1 MGPKDG
7 TGPSDHERT
16 TMTTIA
22 KLAAAAA
29 VALAAATGAAHAQS
43 APAGGQ
49 WFKACAQQGDNNIC
63 NVQNI
68 RQADTGQLLTA
79 VSLITVDGANAQK
92 IFQVSVPTGRLIA
105 PGIAMQIDANKA
117 QRIPFGLCLP
127 DRCIA
132 EAPLTD
138 AMVASL
144 KRGGK
149 MTLTS
154 VNFQR
159 KPNPIEMTLS
169 GFTAAY
175 DGEGIQ
181 QDELAKRQQ
190 ALAAELQKKQAD
202 FQAKMKAAQDE
213 AKAQ

>member
-1 MGPKDG
+1 MK
-7 TGPSDHERT
+7 
-16 TMTTIA
+16 TIT
-22 KLAAAAA
+22 KL
-29 VALAAATGAAHAQS
+29 ATGAAIALGALSGAAYAQS
-43 APAGGQ
+43 APQGGE
-49 WFKACAQQGDNNIC
+49 WFKACAKQGDNNIC

-79 VSLITVDGANAQK
+79 VSLITVEGANAQK
-92 IFQVSVPTGRLIA
+92 IFQVSVPTGRLIG

-117 QRIPFGLCLP
+117 ERIPYGLCLP

-138 AMVASL
+138 AMISSL

-149 MTLTS
+149 LTLTS
-154 VNFQR
+154 INFQR
-159 KPNPIEMTLS
+159 SPNPIEMTLS
-169 GFTAAY
+169 GFTAAF

-181 QDELAKRQQ
+181 QDELAARQQ

>member
-1 MGPKDG
+1 
-7 TGPSDHERT
+7 
-16 TMTTIA
+16 MTKSSSMLTKIA
-22 KLAAAAA
+22 AGAA
-29 VALAAATGAAHAQS
+29 VALGTIAAATGAQAQS

-68 RQADTGQLLTA
+68 RTADTGQLLTA
-79 VSLITVDGANAQK
+79 VSLITVDGKNDQK
-92 IFQVSVPTGRLIA
+92 IFQVSVPTGRLIG

-159 KPNPIEMTLS
+159 KQNPIEMTLA
-169 GFTAAY
+169 GFTAAF

-190 ALAAELQKKQAD
+190 ALAAELEKKQAD
-202 FQAKMKAAQDE
+202 FQAKMKAAQEE
-213 AKAQ
+213 AKTQ

>member
-1 MGPKDG
+1 
-7 TGPSDHERT
+7 
-16 TMTTIA
+16 MTTLT
-22 KLAAAAA
+22 KLLAGAAI
-29 VALAAATGAAHAQS
+29 ALAGATVAQAQS
-43 APAGGQ
+43 APQGGQ
-49 WFKACAQQGDNNIC
+49 WFKACAKQGDNNIC

-68 RQADTGQLLTA
+68 RTADTGQLLTA
-79 VSLITVDGANAQK
+79 VSLITVEGATNQK
-92 IFQVSVPTGRLIA
+92 IFQVSVPTGRLVP
-105 PGIAMQIDANKA
+105 PGIQMQIDTNAA
-117 QRIPFGLCLP
+117 TRIPFGLCLP

-132 EAPLTD
+132 EVPLTD
-138 AMVASL
+138 AMVSSM

-159 KPNPIEMTLS
+159 KANPIEMTLS

-175 DGEGIQ
+175 DGDGIDQ
-181 QDELAKRQQ
+181 NALAARQQ
-190 ALAAELQKKQAD
+190 ALATELQKKQAD